1 VVLHVTAKRLRDDFE
16 AFVQELVAL
25 LATRA
30 PVTA

>member
-16 AFVQELVAL
+16 GFVRELVAL